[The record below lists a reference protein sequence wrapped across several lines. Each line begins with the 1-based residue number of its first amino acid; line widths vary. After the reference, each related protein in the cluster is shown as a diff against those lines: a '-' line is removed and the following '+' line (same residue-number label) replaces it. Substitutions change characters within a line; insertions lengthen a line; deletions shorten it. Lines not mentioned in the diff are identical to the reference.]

1 MIHDNGL
8 DLDFDLDLA
17 LLKSLAGDDVAASA
31 PDRAIPRR
39 PPGTDAPLSFA
50 QQRLWFLH
58 ELNESG
64 NGYTIGSAFRL
75 RGALDET
82 LFVEC
87 VDALVRR
94 HDALRTAIRV
104 RDGVPGQHVCA
115 PGHADIAVEDWTG
128 RPGAAQ
134 HATLVEAAR
143 ALFATPFDL
152 AAGRPFR
159 LRVVRLSAHE
169 HAVLM
174 HLDHLFGDA
183 TSMSILLRE
192 LIALYDARR
201 AGRAH
206 ALPPLGITYGDF
218 AAWQRAGGEDWARE
232 RAYWRTQLAGATPLE
247 LPLDGVRG
255 VRRRHAAGADRLLS
269 CTIPGPVVTAL
280 DRLARDERTTPFAVL
295 VAGFMALVARHA
307 RQDDIVIGTSVSGR
321 ERVETQAM
329 VGFFANMVVL
339 RGDLSGDPGLRELTR
354 RQTAVIRDA
363 MSHAALPYDK
373 LVDDLRVP
381 REAGRNPLFQIA
393 VTMLDQRPDATFA
406 LGGLTVEPI
415 VAQEASRFDLEL
427 FFARDGDGLALALS
441 FDADLFERTS
451 IERLAAQYVALLEH
465 AGREP
470 DLPISRLAL
479 SSGLA
484 SAVAAVDATPAHA
497 APPAARFAPVC
508 ERVREHAR
516 ARPDAIALRCGDATL
531 SYRALDARADALA
544 HRLVDAGFGAGTRVG
559 LWFRPGFDTIV
570 AMLAVLR
577 AGAAYIPLD
586 PGYPEARVLTVL
598 EDAQPAV
605 VLTERSLAA
614 TLPAAAQA
622 SATIWSIDD
631 DAPPVASP
639 PPLPAP
645 DPDALAYVIFTSGST
660 GRPKGVCVTARNLAR
675 LFTSTETLFGFDE
688 TDVWTLFH
696 STAFDFS
703 VWEIWGALAHGGELV
718 IVPEAVR
725 RTADAFYDLLCDARV
740 TVLNQTPSA
749 FRQLIAEE
757 ERNGREAELALRHV
771 IFGGEALELASLRGW
786 IDRHGDDAPVLVN
799 MYGITETTVHVTYRR
814 ITLADVRGRNGSLI
828 GEPLPDMTIRLVDP
842 HLQPVPPGMI
852 GEILVGGAGVARGYL
867 GRDALT
873 AERFVVDAAGHRLY
887 RSGDLGRIDAH
898 GRLEYRGRADQQV
911 KLRGFRIE
919 LGDIDAALRAHPAVA
934 DCAIVVT
941 GAGDTAQLVAYA
953 VPRGGDGGADAAEAG
968 NGAAPGWRDS
978 FDMIYSGDAA
988 DDELLDIVG
997 WTDSYDGEP
1006 IPREE
1011 MRMWRDEMLARIRER
1026 APRRVLEIGCGSG
1039 MLLLPLAASC
1049 ERFVGLDF
1057 STQAIARL
1065 GRVVERRGLRTVTLI
1080 ERAADALDGLAH
1092 DFDTIVVNSVAQ
1104 YFPDGAYALR
1114 VIERALDHLAPGGR
1128 LIVGDLRSLPLLRQF
1143 QATKLLRRR
1152 DGARERATLRAQLD
1166 RLVAQ
1171 EPELLFD
1178 PALFDALAARRG
1190 DVADVDVRLKHFAS
1204 GNELASYRYDAIITK
1219 TGGAAAARAVPAAAP
1234 RDIDAAAAADLRV
1247 LCDDALRA
1255 DAGVVVRRIPNA
1267 RLAHANA
1274 FVAWLDAAD
1283 DGATLPD
1290 GFATTAPDAAVDP
1303 AAIDV
1308 ATSAA
1313 GAACRLRWSD
1323 GRADGAFDAF
1333 VAPLD
1338 AASGMPR
1345 ATTGNVSGASGAS
1358 NALAPSTASL
1368 SADADL
1374 LRFFNVPF
1382 RQPDD
1387 LPRTLRAHLHKRLP
1401 AHMVPS
1407 AVLLLDR
1414 LPLTPNGKLDRAA
1427 LPSIHQAAAV
1437 ADTTGS
1443 DTRDAASATER
1454 LVAAVFV
1461 DVLGVAHVGRAGH
1474 FFELGGHSLLATQVV
1489 ARLRDDHGIDLRLR
1503 TIFDHPTVQDLAAA
1517 IDAAAN
1523 ADAIGEPAEASPTAQ
1538 LMQRDSDRAEAQ
1550 SHTSTSASAPAEA
1563 KSETEATARKPIPH
1577 PESETEAAPIHTA
1590 PLSFAQQ
1597 RFWFLDRLAGDDS
1610 ALYHIASALRL
1621 RGPLDVAA
1629 AQRAIDAIVAR
1640 HDSLRTTFALVG
1652 DAPRQR
1658 VHAAWRPALRIVD
1671 LTGADDAAVRDAAR
1685 RFARERFDLAA
1696 EPPLRVGL
1704 LTLGAHDALLVVAMH
1719 HIVCDG
1725 WSLGLF
1731 AREFAHGYAH
1741 GAPLEPLP
1749 FGYADY
1755 AARQREA
1762 AAGARLDTA
1771 LARWRQRLAGAPEAL
1786 TLATD
1791 RPRRAQRSHA
1801 GGKVSFTLDADE
1813 TAALRALARQT
1824 GTTLFVVLLAG
1835 YAWLLARDADQ
1846 DEVVIGSP
1854 IAQRPSRDAE
1864 QMIGCFLNT
1873 LPLRC
1878 DFRGEPSARDALGRL
1893 RDVVLDA
1900 FEWQD
1905 VPFETIVAASGQ
1917 PRTPD
1922 RTPLFQ
1928 AMLVLQSAPRHAMRL
1943 PGLEIDAFDDD
1954 ETAAQFEL
1962 TLFAHEDTASGQ
1974 LRLDWQYDAELFD
1987 RATIDALSARLR
1999 RLYADLARRPD
2010 TPLARLD
2017 GLDDAAR
2024 AQLLAF
2030 GDRRAARLDAP
2041 LVHDAIA
2048 RHARAAP
2055 GHPALVASDRT
2066 LDYGGLDAA
2075 ANRLARQLRAM
2086 GIGAGTGATGE
2097 TAESIVAV
2105 ALERSIDAVV
2115 ALVAILRAGGVY
2127 VPVDPEQPPARVTT
2141 IVGEARPA
2149 LVITRA
2155 ALAPRFADAARA
2167 MLLVDRDADAIDARD
2182 ASPLDAP
2189 VHPDA
2194 LAYAIFTSGSTGVPK
2209 GVAISH
2215 RSLAA
2220 STAARLHAY
2229 PPVASM
2235 LLVPSLAF
2243 DSSIATLFWMLASG
2257 GTLHIPDAAHAR
2269 DPRALA
2275 AAVERGRI
2283 AGWLGVP
2290 SLYALAVDL
2299 CAPSLASLDVV
2310 VLAGETLSANVV
2322 DAHYRHGPACTL
2334 ANEYGPTEATVWAS
2348 VHFVE
2353 RATAGAAPIGTP
2365 IAGSRLVVLDRHGAL
2380 APVGVEGE
2388 LAIGGAGV
2396 ARGYLHRPGLTAAR
2410 FVPDPFAH
2418 GERLYR
2424 TGDRVRW
2431 RRDGTLDFIGR
2442 RDAQVK
2448 LRGIRIELDEIDACL
2463 ASHPRVRQAAS
2474 RVLSHADGRQEL
2486 IAYAVLGDG
2495 VDAGSADGMHG
2506 IDDVTDALRTHLAA
2520 HLPAAA
2526 VPARVLAI
2534 DALPVN
2540 ANGKLDRD
2548 RLPAP
2553 GPVRAVVR
2561 GEAASPTEAAMRA
2574 LWEELLGHPVDAL
2587 QADFFTLGGDS
2598 LLAVKLIARIEHR
2611 FGVALPLA
2619 DLFSHAGI
2627 AALSAAVDRAAAR
2640 ARTPHATPVRADVAS
2655 GAAVIPLG
2663 GGAHAPRATIAL
2675 LPDISGL
2682 VVSLVPLAA
2691 ALGARYRVLG
2701 LQAAGLDERAAPLA
2715 DVEAIADAHARA
2727 LVDATGAAGEAGAA
2741 NAPLVLV
2748 GYSWGASV
2756 AAWVARALER
2766 DGAAPCLVVAL
2777 DASPASDADF
2787 AAQLPADEP
2796 GLLEYMTT
2804 ALTQSLGRDLRI
2816 DAATLAPLSHTQ
2828 RIDAFAERLR
2838 ASGVVPPDVPASRIA
2853 RMVDVYR
2860 ANLAADKALAGR
2872 PAPAPIGAP
2881 VAVWVSDGGAHPAG
2895 RGADLGWSART
2906 SAGVSL
2912 HRAAGDHLSMVR
2924 APHLGALANA
2934 IAARIDAAIDGAG
2947 ACTGSRDTGFQDGH
2961 TS

>member
-1 MIHDNGL
+1 MNHETDL

-17 LLKSLAGDDVAASA
+17 LLKSLAGDDVAALA

-39 PPGTDAPLSFA
+39 PPGAAAPLSFA

-58 ELNESG
+58 ALNESG
-64 NGYTIGSAFRL
+64 SGYTIGSAFRL
-75 RGALDET
+75 RGALDEA

-87 VDALVRR
+87 VDELVRR
-94 HDALRTAIRV
+94 HDALRTAIRI
-104 RDGVPGQHVCA
+104 RDGVPEQHVCA
-115 PGHADIAVEDWTG
+115 PGSADLAIEDWTG
-128 RPGAAQ
+128 RADAAR
-134 HATLVEAAR
+134 HATLVDAAR
-143 ALFATPFDL
+143 ALFAMPFDL

-159 LRVVRLSAHE
+159 LRIVRLSAHE

-192 LIALYDARR
+192 LIGLYDARR
-201 AGRAH
+201 AGRPH

-247 LPLDGVRG
+247 LPLDGARG
-255 VRRRHAAGADRLLS
+255 ARPVRRRYAAPAVRLLS
-269 CTIPGPVVTAL
+269 AAIPAGTVAAL
-280 DRLARDERTTPFAVL
+280 ERIARDERTTLFAVL
-295 VAGFMALVARHA
+295 VAGLMALLARHA
-307 RQDDIVIGTSVSGR
+307 RQDDVVIGTSVSGR
-321 ERVETQAM
+321 DRIETQAL

-373 LVDDLRVP
+373 LVDELRVP
-381 REAGRNPLFQIA
+381 REAGRNPLFQVA
-393 VTMLDQRPDATFA
+393 VTMLDQAPDATFA

-441 FDADLFERTS
+441 FDADLFERAS
-451 IERLAAQYVALLEH
+451 VERLAAQFGTLLEH
-465 AGREP
+465 AARAP
-470 DLPISRLAL
+470 DLPVSRLAL
-479 SSGLA
+479 SSEP
-484 SAVAAVDATPAHA
+484 ATGEAPHA
-497 APPAARFAPVC
+497 ACPDARFEPVY
-508 ERVREHAR
+508 ERVRAHAL
-516 ARPDAIALRCGDATL
+516 ARPDAIALRFGDATL
-531 SYRALDARADALA
+531 DYGALDARADALA
-544 HRLVDAGFGAGTRVG
+544 HRLVDAGFGPGTRVG

-577 AGAAYIPLD
+577 AGAAYVPLD
-586 PGYPEARVLTVL
+586 PGYPEARVLTLL
-598 EDAQPAV
+598 EDARPAV
-605 VLTERSLAA
+605 VLTERALAA
-614 TLPAAAQA
+614 TLPAAAHA
-622 SATIWSIDD
+622 NPAVWSIDD
-631 DAPPVASP
+631 DVACAPPVAP
-639 PPLPAP
+639 RPLPAP

-660 GRPKGVCVTARNLAR
+660 GRPKGVCVTADNLAR
-675 LFTSTETLFGFDE
+675 LFTSTAPLFGFDE

-696 STAFDFS
+696 SSAFDFS
-703 VWEIWGALAHGGELV
+703 VWEIWGALVHGGELV

-757 ERNGREAELALRHV
+757 ERNGREAALALRHV
-771 IFGGEALELASLRGW
+771 IFGGEALELSSLRGW

-842 HLQPVPPGMI
+842 HLQPVPPGMV

-873 AERFVVDAAGHRLY
+873 AERFIVDAAGNRLY

-919 LGDIDAALRAHPAVA
+919 LGDIDAALREHPAVA

-941 GAGDTAQLVAYA
+941 GAGDAAQLAAYA
-953 VPRGGDGGADAAEAG
+953 VPRDGDSGAGTRQAAPDT
-968 NGAAPGWRDS
+968 APGWRDS
-978 FDMIYSGDAA
+978 FDMIYSAGAA

-997 WTDSYDGEP
+997 WTDSYDGAP
-1006 IPREE
+1006 IPRDE

-1026 APRRVLEIGCGSG
+1026 PPRRVLEIGCGSG

-1057 STQAIARL
+1057 SAQAIARL
-1065 GRVVERRGLRTVTLI
+1065 GRVVERRGLRTVTLV
-1080 ERAADALDGLAH
+1080 EREAAALDGLDA
-1092 DFDTIVVNSVAQ
+1092 DFDTIVINSVAQ
-1104 YFPDGAYALR
+1104 YFPDAAYALR

-1143 QATKLLRRR
+1143 HATKLLRRT
-1152 DGARERATLRAQLD
+1152 DGARERATLRAQLN
-1166 RLVAQ
+1166 RLVEQ

-1178 PALFDALAARRG
+1178 PALFDALASRRD
-1190 DVADVDVRLKHFAS
+1190 DVTDVDVRLKHFAS
-1204 GNELASYRYDAIITK
+1204 GNELASFRYDAIITK
-1219 TGGAAAARAVPAAAP
+1219 TGGETIAGAAP
-1234 RDIDAAAAADLRV
+1234 RDAGAAAVADLRA
-1247 LCDDALRA
+1247 LCSDALRA
-1255 DAGVVVRRIPNA
+1255 EAGLVVRRIPNA
-1267 RLAHANA
+1267 RVAQANA
-1274 FVAWLDAAD
+1274 FVAWLDADD
-1283 DGATLPD
+1283 DGAPLPEHV
-1290 GFATTAPDAAVDP
+1290 ATTAHADAVDP
-1303 AAIDV
+1303 AAVD
-1308 ATSAA
+1308 AAAAAA
-1313 GAACRLRWSD
+1313 GAACRLRWSPND
-1323 GRADGAFDAF
+1323 AYGAFDAF
-1333 VAPLD
+1333 VGPLD
-1338 AASGMPR
+1338 AASG
-1345 ATTGNVSGASGAS
+1345 ASA
-1358 NALAPSTASL
+1358 APGTSAAPLST
-1368 SADADL
+1368 DDDL

-1382 RQPDD
+1382 RQADD
-1387 LPRTLRAHLHKRLP
+1387 LPRTLRAHLQKRLP
-1401 AHMVPS
+1401 AHMVPA
-1407 AVLLLDR
+1407 AVVLLDR
-1414 LPLTPNGKLDRAA
+1414 LPLTTNGKLDRAA
-1427 LPSIHQAAAV
+1427 LPSAQQAAAV
-1437 ADTTGS
+1437 AAPATD
-1443 DTRDAASATER
+1443 DTRDPATATER
-1454 LVAAVFV
+1454 VVASVYAE
-1461 DVLGVAHVGRAGH
+1461 VLGIVRVGRAGH
-1474 FFELGGHSLLATQVV
+1474 FFELGGHSLLATQVA
-1489 ARLRDDHGIDLRLR
+1489 ARLRDEHGIDLRLR
-1503 TIFDHPTVQDLAAA
+1503 TIFDHPTVQGLAAA
-1517 IDAAAN
+1517 IDAAAHAVE
-1523 ADAIGEPAEASPTAQ
+1523 ADGAQRPAAPGSEPPGERPSASP
-1538 LMQRDSDRAEAQ
+1538 
-1550 SHTSTSASAPAEA
+1550 ASARAASPSPARA
-1563 KSETEATARKPIPH
+1563 NANTNAATPATTGP
-1577 PESETEAAPIHTA
+1577 AA

-1597 RFWFLDRLAGDDS
+1597 RFWFLDRLAGGDS

-1629 AQRAIDAIVAR
+1629 ARRAIDAIVAR
-1640 HDSLRTTFALVG
+1640 HDSLRTTFALED

-1658 VHAAWRPALRIVD
+1658 VHADWRPELRVVD
-1671 LTGADDAAVRDAAR
+1671 LAGADDAAVRDAAR

-1696 EPPLRVGL
+1696 APPLRVGL

-1741 GAPLEPLP
+1741 DAPLDPLP

-1755 AARQREA
+1755 ASRQRA
-1762 AAGARLDTA
+1762 AASGARLDAA
-1771 LARWRQRLAGAPEAL
+1771 LERWRQRLAGAPEAL
-1786 TLATD
+1786 ALPTD
-1791 RPRRAQRSHA
+1791 RPRRVQRSHA
-1801 GGKVSFTLDADE
+1801 GGKVSFTLDATE
-1813 TAALRALARQT
+1813 TAALRALARQAD
-1824 GTTLFVVLLAG
+1824 TTLFVVLLAG
-1835 YAWLLARDADQ
+1835 YAWLLARDAGQ

-1864 QMIGCFLNT
+1864 RMIGCFLNT

-1878 DFRGEPSARDALGRL
+1878 DFRGGPSARDALARL

-1905 VPFETIVAASGQ
+1905 VPFETIVAASGHA
-1917 PRTPD
+1917 RTLD

-1928 AMLVLQSAPRHAMRL
+1928 AMLVLQSAPQHAMRL
-1943 PGLEIDAFDDD
+1943 PGLAIDAFDDD

-1962 TLFAHEDTASGQ
+1962 TLFAHEDTSSGQ
-1974 LRLDWQYDAELFD
+1974 LRLDWQYDADLFD
-1987 RATIDALSARLR
+1987 RDTIDALGARLR
-1999 RLYADLARRPD
+1999 RLYAEIARVPD
-2010 TPLARLD
+2010 APLARLD

-2024 AQLLAF
+2024 ARLLAF

-2048 RHARAAP
+2048 RHARATP
-2055 GHPALVASDRT
+2055 DHPALVAADRT
-2066 LDYGGLDAA
+2066 LGYAELDAA
-2075 ANRLARQLRAM
+2075 ANRLARQLRAL
-2086 GIGAGTGATGE
+2086 GVGAE
-2097 TAESIVAV
+2097 TVVAV
-2105 ALERSIDAVV
+2105 ALERSIDAIV

-2127 VPVDPEQPPARVTT
+2127 VPVDPEQPLARAAT
-2141 IVGEARPA
+2141 ILGEARPA

-2167 MLLVDRDADAIDARD
+2167 VVLVDRDAADIAMRD
-2182 ASPLDAP
+2182 ASPVDAP

-2194 LAYAIFTSGSTGVPK
+2194 LAYALFTSGSTGVPK

-2220 STAARLHAY
+2220 STAARLAAY
-2229 PPVASM
+2229 PRVASM

-2257 GTLHIPDAAHAR
+2257 GTLHLPDADGAR

-2275 AAVERGRI
+2275 AVVERGRV

-2290 SLYALAVDL
+2290 SLYKLAVDL
-2299 CAPSLASLDVV
+2299 CAAALAPLEVV
-2310 VLAGETLSANVV
+2310 VLAGETLTANVV
-2322 DAHYRHGPACTL
+2322 DAHYRHGPACLL

-2348 VHFVE
+2348 VQFVS
-2353 RATAGAAPIGTP
+2353 RTPAGAAPIGAP
-2365 IAGSRLVVLDRHGAL
+2365 IAGSRLVVLDARGEL
-2380 APVGVEGE
+2380 VPVGVEGE
-2388 LAIGGAGV
+2388 LYIGGAGV
-2396 ARGYLHRPGLTAAR
+2396 ARGYLGRPGLTAAR

-2431 RRDGTLDFIGR
+2431 RRDGTLDFVGR

-2448 LRGIRIELDEIDACL
+2448 LRGIRVELTEIDACL
-2463 ASHPRVRQAAS
+2463 ASHPWVRQAAA
-2474 RVLSHADGRQEL
+2474 RVVAHDDDRQEL
-2486 IAYAVLGDG
+2486 IAYAVLTD
-2495 VDAGSADGMHG
+2495 DAGTH
-2506 IDDVTDALRTHLAA
+2506 DATEILRAHLAA
-2520 HLPAAA
+2520 HLPAAI

-2553 GPVRAVVR
+2553 EQSRAAAR
-2561 GEAASPTEAAMRA
+2561 DEAGNPTEAALRA
-2574 LWEELLGHPVDAL
+2574 LWEDMLGRPVDSL
-2587 QADFFTLGGDS
+2587 HADFFTLGGDS
-2598 LLAVKLIARIEHR
+2598 LLAVKLAAQIERR

-2619 DLFSHAGI
+2619 TLFSHAGV
-2627 AALSAAVDRAAAR
+2627 AALAAAVDRAVHAS
-2640 ARTPHATPVRADVAS
+2640 HATPVRADIAS

-2663 GGAHAPRATIAL
+2663 GDTHAHRATIAL

-2701 LQAAGLDERAAPLA
+2701 LQAAGLDEHTTPLA
-2715 DVEAIADAHARA
+2715 DVGAIAAAHARTLA
-2727 LVDATGAAGEAGAA
+2727 DAGATQ
-2741 NAPLVLV
+2741 APLVLV

-2756 AAWVARALER
+2756 AAWVARELER
-2766 DGAAPCLVVAL
+2766 DGTPPCLVIAL
-2777 DASPASDADF
+2777 DAPPASDTAF

-2804 ALTQSLGRDLRI
+2804 ALAESLGRDLRI
-2816 DAATLAPLSHTQ
+2816 DAAALAPLTHAE
-2828 RIDAFAERLR
+2828 RIGAFAERLK
-2838 ASGVVPPDVPASRIA
+2838 ASGVVPPDVLASRIA
-2853 RMVDVYR
+2853 RMIDVYR
-2860 ANLAADKALAGR
+2860 ANLAADKALANL
-2872 PAPAPIGAP
+2872 PAPTPIGVP

-2895 RGADLGWSART
+2895 GGADLGWAAHT
-2906 SAGVSL
+2906 AAGVSL

-2924 APHLGALANA
+2924 DAHLAPLAAA
-2934 IAARIDAAIDGAG
+2934 IAARIDAALDA
-2947 ACTGSRDTGFQDGH
+2947 ARVCPAPRNDAS
-2961 TS
+2961 

>member
-1 MIHDNGL
+1 MNHETDL

-17 LLKSLAGDDVAASA
+17 LLKSLAGDDVAALA

-39 PPGTDAPLSFA
+39 PPGAAAPLSFA

-58 ELNESG
+58 ALNESG
-64 NGYTIGSAFRL
+64 GGYTIGSAFRL
-75 RGALDET
+75 RGTLDEA

-87 VDALVRR
+87 VNELVRR

-104 RDGVPGQHVCA
+104 RDGVPEQHVCA
-115 PGHADIAVEDWTG
+115 PGSADVAVEDWSG
-128 RPGAAQ
+128 RADAAR
-134 HATLVEAAR
+134 HATLVDAAR

-159 LRVVRLSAHE
+159 LRIVRLSAHE

-192 LIALYDARR
+192 LIGLYDARR
-201 AGRAH
+201 AGRPH

-247 LPLDGVRG
+247 LPLDGTRG
-255 VRRRHAAGADRLLS
+255 VRPTKRRHAAPAERLLS
-269 CTIPGPVVTAL
+269 AAIPAGTVAAL
-280 DRLARDERTTPFAVL
+280 ERIARDERTTLFAVL
-295 VAGFMALVARHA
+295 VAGLMALLARHA
-307 RQDDIVIGTSVSGR
+307 RQDDVVIGTSVSGR
-321 ERVETQAM
+321 DRIETQAL

-363 MSHAALPYDK
+363 LSHAALPYDK
-373 LVDDLRVP
+373 LVDELRVP
-381 REAGRNPLFQIA
+381 REAGRNPLFQVA
-393 VTMLDQRPDATFA
+393 VTMLDQAPDATFA

-441 FDADLFERTS
+441 FDADLFERAS
-451 IERLAAQYVALLEH
+451 VERLAAQFGTLLEH
-465 AGREP
+465 AARMP
-470 DLPISRLAL
+470 DLPVSRLAL
-479 SSGLA
+479 SSA
-484 SAVAAVDATPAHA
+484 
-497 APPAARFAPVC
+497 PAADDAPRAACADVPFEPVC
-508 ERVREHAR
+508 ERVRAHAL
-516 ARPDAIALRCGDATL
+516 ARPDAVALRFGDATL
-531 SYRALDARADALA
+531 DYRTLDARADALA
-544 HRLVDAGFGAGTRVG
+544 HRLVDAGFGPGARVG

-577 AGAAYIPLD
+577 AGAAYVPLD
-586 PGYPEARVLTVL
+586 PGYPDARVLTLL
-598 EDAQPAV
+598 EDARPAV
-605 VLTERSLAA
+605 VLTERALAA
-614 TLPAAAQA
+614 SLPAAAHVNPA
-622 SATIWSIDD
+622 VWSIDD
-631 DAPPVASP
+631 DDANAPPVARG
-639 PPLPAP
+639 PLPAP

-660 GRPKGVCVTARNLAR
+660 GRPKGVCVTAGNLAR
-675 LFTSTETLFGFDE
+675 LFTSTAPLFGFDE

-696 STAFDFS
+696 SSAFDFS
-703 VWEIWGALAHGGELV
+703 VWEIWGALVHGGELV

-725 RTADAFYDLLCDARV
+725 RTADAFYDLLCDTRV

-771 IFGGEALELASLRGW
+771 IFGGEALELSSLRGW

-842 HLQPVPPGMI
+842 HLQPVPPGMV

-873 AERFVVDAAGHRLY
+873 AERFIVDAAGNRLY
-887 RSGDLGRIDAH
+887 RSGDLGRLDAH

-919 LGDIDAALRAHPAVA
+919 LGDIDAALREHPAVA

-941 GAGDTAQLVAYA
+941 GAGDAAQLAAYA
-953 VPRGGDGGADAAEAG
+953 VPRDSGGAQDAAPDT
-968 NGAAPGWRDS
+968 APGWRDS
-978 FDMIYSGDAA
+978 FDMIYSADAA

-1006 IPREE
+1006 IPRDE

-1026 APRRVLEIGCGSG
+1026 PPRRVLEIGSGSG

-1057 STQAIARL
+1057 SAQAIARL
-1065 GRVVERRGLRTVTLI
+1065 GRVVERRGLRSVTLI
-1080 ERAADALDGLAH
+1080 EREAAALDGLDA
-1092 DFDTIVVNSVAQ
+1092 DFDTIVINSVAQ
-1104 YFPDGAYALR
+1104 YFPDAAYALR

-1143 QATKLLRRR
+1143 HATKLLRRT
-1152 DGARERATLRAQLD
+1152 DGARDRATLRAQLN
-1166 RLVAQ
+1166 RLVEQ

-1178 PALFDALAARRG
+1178 PALFDALASRRD

-1219 TGGAAAARAVPAAAP
+1219 TGGETGSEARAGATPRDVGAAAV
-1234 RDIDAAAAADLRV
+1234 ADLRA
-1247 LCDDALRA
+1247 LCDDARRA
-1255 DAGVVVRRIPNA
+1255 EAGVVARRIPNA
-1267 RLAHANA
+1267 RVAQANA
-1274 FVAWLDAAD
+1274 FVAWLDGDD
-1283 DGATLPD
+1283 DGAPLPEH
-1290 GFATTAPDAAVDP
+1290 FAANARDEAIDPAAVD
-1303 AAIDV
+1303 AAAA
-1308 ATSAA
+1308 AT
-1313 GAACRLRWSD
+1313 GVACRLRWSAND
-1323 GRADGAFDAF
+1323 AHGAFDAF
-1333 VAPLD
+1333 VGSL
-1338 AASGMPR
+1338 AAAPR
-1345 ATTGNVSGASGAS
+1345 ATA
-1358 NALAPSTASL
+1358 APGTRAASL
-1368 SADADL
+1368 SDDDDL

-1382 RQPDD
+1382 RQASD
-1387 LPRTLRAHLHKRLP
+1387 LPRTLRAHLQKRLP

-1407 AVLLLDR
+1407 AVVLLER
-1414 LPLTPNGKLDRAA
+1414 LPLTTNGKLDRAA
-1427 LPSIHQAAAV
+1427 LPSVQQAAAV
-1437 ADTTGS
+1437 AAPSAG
-1443 DTRDAASATER
+1443 DTRDPATATER
-1454 LVAAVFV
+1454 VVASVYA
-1461 DVLGVAHVGRAGH
+1461 DVLGIARVGRAGH
-1474 FFELGGHSLLATQVV
+1474 FFELGGHSLLATQVA
-1489 ARLRDDHGIDLRLR
+1489 ARLRDEHGIDLRLR
-1503 TIFDHPTVQDLAAA
+1503 TIFDHPTVQGLAAA
-1517 IDAAAN
+1517 IDAAT
-1523 ADAIGEPAEASPTAQ
+1523 DAVEPDAAQRLAAPGGEPPADRPGTPPASGCDDALAASPSPATTAHA
-1538 LMQRDSDRAEAQ
+1538 RSPAQ
-1550 SHTSTSASAPAEA
+1550 TATPTAGPA
-1563 KSETEATARKPIPH
+1563 
-1577 PESETEAAPIHTA
+1577 A

-1597 RFWFLDRLAGDDS
+1597 RFWFLDRLAGGDS

-1629 AQRAIDAIVAR
+1629 ARRAIDAIVAR
-1640 HDSLRTTFALVG
+1640 HDSLRTTFALEG

-1658 VHAAWRPALRIVD
+1658 VHADWRPELRIVD
-1671 LTGADDAAVRDAAR
+1671 LAGADDAAVRDAAR

-1696 EPPLRVGL
+1696 APPLRVGL

-1741 GAPLEPLP
+1741 DAPLDPLP

-1755 AARQREA
+1755 ASRQRA
-1762 AAGARLDTA
+1762 AASGARLDEA

-1786 TLATD
+1786 ALATD

-1801 GGKVSFTLDADE
+1801 GGKVSFTLDAAE
-1813 TAALRALARQT
+1813 TAALRALARQAD
-1824 GTTLFVVLLAG
+1824 TTLFVVLLAG
-1835 YAWLLARDADQ
+1835 YAWLLARDAGQ
-1846 DEVVIGSP
+1846 HEVVIGSP

-1864 QMIGCFLNT
+1864 RMIGCFLNT

-1878 DFRGEPSARDALGRL
+1878 DFHGEPSARDALARL

-1917 PRTPD
+1917 ARTLD

-1928 AMLVLQSAPRHAMRL
+1928 AMLVLQSAPQHAMRL
-1943 PGLEIDAFDDD
+1943 PGLAIDAFDDD

-1974 LRLDWQYDAELFD
+1974 LRLDWQYDADLFD
-1987 RATIDALSARLR
+1987 RDTIDALGARLR
-1999 RLYADLARRPD
+1999 RLYADIARVPD
-2010 TPLARLD
+2010 APLARLD
-2017 GLDDAAR
+2017 GLGDAAR
-2024 AQLLAF
+2024 TQLLAL

-2048 RHARAAP
+2048 RHARATP
-2055 GHPALVASDRT
+2055 DHPALVAADRT
-2066 LDYGGLDAA
+2066 LGYAELDAA
-2075 ANRLARQLRAM
+2075 ANRLARALRTR
-2086 GIGAGTGATGE
+2086 GVGAE
-2097 TAESIVAV
+2097 TVVAV
-2105 ALERSIDAVV
+2105 ALERSIDAIV

-2127 VPVDPEQPPARVTT
+2127 VPVDPEQPPARAAT
-2141 IVGEARPA
+2141 ILGEARPA

-2167 MLLVDRDADAIDARD
+2167 VLLVDCDAADIAAHD
-2182 ASPLDAP
+2182 ASPLDSP

-2194 LAYAIFTSGSTGVPK
+2194 LAYALFTSGSTGVPK

-2220 STAARLHAY
+2220 STAARLAAY
-2229 PPVASM
+2229 PRVASM

-2257 GTLHIPDAAHAR
+2257 GTLHLPDADGAR

-2275 AAVERGRI
+2275 ATVERGRV

-2290 SLYALAVDL
+2290 SLYKLAVDL
-2299 CAPSLASLDVV
+2299 CPAALASLEVV
-2310 VLAGETLSANVV
+2310 VLAGETLTANVV
-2322 DAHYRHGPACTL
+2322 DAHYRHGPACLL

-2348 VHFVE
+2348 VQFVS
-2353 RATAGAAPIGTP
+2353 RVPAGAAPIGAP
-2365 IAGSRLVVLDRHGAL
+2365 IAGSRLVVLDARGEL
-2380 APVGVEGE
+2380 APLGVEGE
-2388 LAIGGAGV
+2388 LYIGGAGV
-2396 ARGYLHRPGLTAAR
+2396 ARGYLGRHGLTAAR

-2448 LRGIRIELDEIDACL
+2448 LRGIRIELTEIDACL
-2463 ASHPRVRQAAS
+2463 ASHPWVRQAAA
-2474 RVLSHADGRQEL
+2474 RVVTHDDDRQEL
-2486 IAYAVLGDG
+2486 IAYAVLTG
-2495 VDAGSADGMHG
+2495 DAGTHDA
-2506 IDDVTDALRTHLAA
+2506 TDTLRAHLAA
-2520 HLPAAA
+2520 HLPAAV

-2553 GPVRAVVR
+2553 APARATAR
-2561 GEAASPTEAAMRA
+2561 DEAGSPTEAALRA
-2574 LWEELLGHPVDAL
+2574 LWEDTLGHPVDSL
-2587 QADFFTLGGDS
+2587 HADFFTLGGDS
-2598 LLAVKLIARIEHR
+2598 LLAVKLVAQIERR

-2619 DLFSHAGI
+2619 TLFSHAGV
-2627 AALSAAVDRAAAR
+2627 AALAAAVDRASNALNASNV
-2640 ARTPHATPVRADVAS
+2640 TPVRADVAS

-2663 GGAHAPRATIAL
+2663 GDAHAPRATIAL

-2682 VVSLVPLAA
+2682 VVSLVPLAT

-2701 LQAAGLDERAAPLA
+2701 LQAAGLDEQAAPLA
-2715 DVEAIADAHARA
+2715 DVEAIAAAHARTLA
-2727 LVDATGAAGEAGAA
+2727 DAGATGAE

-2766 DGAAPCLVVAL
+2766 DGAPPCLVVAL
-2777 DASPASDADF
+2777 DAPPASDAAF

-2804 ALTQSLGRDLRI
+2804 ALAESLGRDLRI
-2816 DAATLAPLSHTQ
+2816 DAAALAPLTHAE
-2828 RIDAFAERLR
+2828 RIDAFAARLK

-2853 RMVDVYR
+2853 RMVDAYR
-2860 ANLAADKALAGR
+2860 ANLAADKALASR
-2872 PAPAPIGAP
+2872 PAPAPLGVP
-2881 VAVWVSDGGAHPAG
+2881 VAVWVSDGGTHPADA
-2895 RGADLGWSART
+2895 GADLGWAAHT
-2906 SAGVSL
+2906 AAGVSL

-2924 APHLGALANA
+2924 GAHLAPLAAA
-2934 IAARIDAAIDGAG
+2934 IATRIDAALDA
-2947 ACTGSRDTGFQDGH
+2947 ARMRPAPRNAAS
-2961 TS
+2961 

>member
-1 MIHDNGL
+1 MTHDTGL

-17 LLKSLAGDDVAASA
+17 LLKSLAGDDVAALA

-39 PPGTDAPLSFA
+39 PPGAAAPLSFA

-64 NGYTIGSAFRL
+64 SGYTIGSAFRL

-82 LFVEC
+82 LFVDC
-87 VDALVRR
+87 VDELVRR

-104 RDGVPGQHVCA
+104 RDGVPEQQVGA
-115 PGHADIAVEDWTG
+115 PGGADIAVEDWTG
-128 RPGAAQ
+128 RPDAAQ
-134 HATLVEAAR
+134 HATLVDAAR

-159 LRVVRLSAHE
+159 LRIVRLSAAE

-192 LIALYDARR
+192 LIGLYDARR
-201 AGRAH
+201 AGRPH

-255 VRRRHAAGADRLLS
+255 IRNNKRRHAAPAERLLS
-269 CTIPGPVVTAL
+269 AAIPSGTVTAL
-280 DRLARDERTTPFAVL
+280 ERIARDERTTLFTVL
-295 VAGFMALVARHA
+295 VAGLMALLARHA
-307 RQDDIVIGTSVSGR
+307 RQDDVVIGTSVSGR
-321 ERVETQAM
+321 DRVETQAL

-354 RQTAVIRDA
+354 RQTTVIRDA

-373 LVDDLRVP
+373 LVDELRVP
-381 REAGRNPLFQIA
+381 REAGRNPLFQVA
-393 VTMLDQRPDATFA
+393 VTMLDQAPDATFA

-441 FDADLFERTS
+441 FDADLFERAS
-451 IERLAAQYVALLEH
+451 VERLAAQFGALLEH
-465 AGREP
+465 AARAP
-470 DLPISRLAL
+470 DLPVSKLAL
-479 SSGLA
+479 SND
-484 SAVAAVDATPAHA
+484 SAIDATAPGA
-497 APPAARFAPVC
+497 ASPDTRFAPVC
-508 ERVREHAR
+508 ERVRAHAR
-516 ARPDAIALRCGDATL
+516 ARPDAVALRFGDATL
-531 SYRALDARADALA
+531 HYGALDARADALA
-544 HRLVDAGFGAGTRVG
+544 HRLVAAGLGPGARVG

-598 EDAQPAV
+598 EDARPAV
-605 VLTERSLAA
+605 VLTERALAA
-614 TLPAAAQA
+614 TLPAAAHA
-622 SATIWSIDD
+622 TSAVWSVDD
-631 DAPPVASP
+631 DAPPVAP
-639 PPLPAP
+639 QPLPAP
-645 DPDALAYVIFTSGST
+645 DPGALAYVIFTSGST
-660 GRPKGVCVTARNLAR
+660 GRPKGVCVTAGNLAR
-675 LFTSTETLFGFDE
+675 LFTSTEPLFGFDE

-696 STAFDFS
+696 SSAFDFS

-771 IFGGEALELASLRGW
+771 IFGGEALELSSLRGW

-842 HLQPVPPGMI
+842 HLQPVPPGMV

-873 AERFVVDAAGHRLY
+873 AERFIVDAAGSRLY
-887 RSGDLGRIDAH
+887 RSGDLGRLDAH

-919 LGDIDAALRAHPAVA
+919 LGDIEAALREHPAVA

-941 GAGDTAQLVAYA
+941 GAGDAAQLAAYA
-953 VPRGGDGGADAAEAG
+953 VPRTDDAGAPAASAGSDAG
-968 NGAAPGWRDS
+968 SDAAPGWRDS
-978 FDMIYSGDAA
+978 FDMIYSADAA

-1006 IPREE
+1006 IPRDE

-1026 APRRVLEIGCGSG
+1026 PTRRVLEIGCGSG

-1049 ERFVGLDF
+1049 ERYVGLDF
-1057 STQAIARL
+1057 SAQAIARL
-1065 GRVVERRGLRTVTLI
+1065 GSVVERRGLRTVTLV
-1080 ERAADALDGLAH
+1080 EREAAALDGLDR

-1104 YFPDGAYALR
+1104 YFPDAAYALR

-1143 QATKLLRRR
+1143 HATKLLRRPDSAR
-1152 DGARERATLRAQLD
+1152 DRATLRAQLQ
-1166 RLVAQ
+1166 RLVAH

-1178 PALFDALAARRG
+1178 PAFFDALASRRD
-1190 DVADVDVRLKHFAS
+1190 DVADVDVRLKHFAC
-1204 GNELASYRYDAIITK
+1204 GNELAAYRYDAVITK
-1219 TGGAAAARAVPAAAP
+1219 TGGDASAGAAP
-1234 RDIDAAAAADLRV
+1234 RDVETAATADLRA

-1255 DAGVVVRRIPNA
+1255 EAGIVVRRIPNA
-1267 RLAHANA
+1267 RVAQANA
-1274 FVAWLDAAD
+1274 FLAWLDADD
-1283 DGATLPD
+1283 DGALLPE
-1290 GFATTAPDAAVDP
+1290 GFATTAHDDAVDP
-1303 AAIDV
+1303 AAVD
-1308 ATSAA
+1308 AAASAA
-1313 GAACRLRWSD
+1313 GAACRLRWSEGD
-1323 GRADGAFDAF
+1323 ARGAFDAF
-1333 VAPLD
+1333 VGPTEAAHAALHVTTANAPGV
-1338 AASGMPR
+1338 SR
-1345 ATTGNVSGASGAS
+1345 VSG
-1358 NALAPSTASL
+1358 PHTVPL

-1382 RQPDD
+1382 RQTDD
-1387 LPRTLRAHLHKRLP
+1387 LPRTLRAHLQKRLP

-1407 AVLLLDR
+1407 TVLLLDR

-1427 LPSIHQAAAV
+1427 LPSAQQAAAV
-1437 ADTTGS
+1437 AEPAGG
-1443 DTRDAASATER
+1443 DTRDAVSATEH
-1454 LVAAVFV
+1454 LVASVYAE
-1461 DVLGVAHVGRAGH
+1461 VLGIARVGRAGH
-1474 FFELGGHSLLATQVV
+1474 FFELGGHSLLATQVA
-1489 ARLRDDHGIDLRLR
+1489 ARLRDEHGIDLRLR
-1503 TIFDHPTVQDLAAA
+1503 TIFDHPTVQGLAAE
-1517 IDAAAN
+1517 IDAAAP
-1523 ADAIGEPAEASPTAQ
+1523 IGEPAGEQPSAQPPGDRDDAHAAPASQTHATAQ
-1538 LMQRDSDRAEAQ
+1538 
-1550 SHTSTSASAPAEA
+1550 TPAIGPA
-1563 KSETEATARKPIPH
+1563 
-1577 PESETEAAPIHTA
+1577 A

-1597 RFWFLDRLAGDDS
+1597 RFWFLDRLAGGDS

-1629 AQRAIDAIVAR
+1629 ARRAIDAIVAR
-1640 HDSLRTTFALVG
+1640 HDSLRTTFALEG

-1658 VHAAWRPALRIVD
+1658 VHAGWRPELRIVD
-1671 LTGADDAAVRDAAR
+1671 LAGADDAAVRDAAR
-1685 RFARERFDLAA
+1685 RFALERFDLAA

-1731 AREFAHGYAH
+1731 AREFAHGYAN

-1755 AARQREA
+1755 ASRQRA
-1762 AAGARLDTA
+1762 AASGARLDAA
-1771 LARWRQRLAGAPEAL
+1771 LERWRQRLAGAPDAL
-1786 TLATD
+1786 ALATD

-1801 GGKVSFTLDADE
+1801 GGKVSFTLDAAE
-1813 TAALRALARQT
+1813 TAALRALARQAD
-1824 GTTLFVVLLAG
+1824 TTLFVVLLAG
-1835 YAWLLARDADQ
+1835 YAWLLARDAAQ

-1864 QMIGCFLNT
+1864 RMIGCFLNT

-1878 DFRGEPSARDALGRL
+1878 DFRGEPSARDALARL

-1905 VPFETIVAASGQ
+1905 VPFETIVAASGHA
-1917 PRTPD
+1917 RTLD

-1928 AMLVLQSAPRHAMRL
+1928 AMLVLQSAPQHALRL

-1962 TLFAHEDTASGQ
+1962 TLFAHEDTASGR
-1974 LRLDWQYDAELFD
+1974 LRLDWQYDADLFD
-1987 RATIDALSARLR
+1987 RETIDALSGRLR
-1999 RLYADLARRPD
+1999 RLYADIARLPD
-2010 TPLARLD
+2010 APLARLD

-2024 AQLLAF
+2024 TQLLAF

-2048 RHARAAP
+2048 RHALAAP
-2055 GHPALVASDRT
+2055 EHPALVAADRT
-2066 LDYGGLDAA
+2066 LGYAELDAA
-2075 ANRLARQLRAM
+2075 ANRLARQLRAL
-2086 GIGAGTGATGE
+2086 GVGPE
-2097 TAESIVAV
+2097 TVVAV

-2127 VPVDPEQPPARVTT
+2127 VPVDPEQPPARAAT
-2141 IVGEARPA
+2141 ILAEAQPA
-2149 LVITRA
+2149 LVISRTG
-2155 ALAPRFADAARA
+2155 LAPRFADAARA
-2167 MLLVDRDADAIDARD
+2167 MLLVDRDAADIAARD
-2182 ASPLDAP
+2182 ASPVDSP

-2220 STAARLHAY
+2220 STAARVAAY
-2229 PPVASM
+2229 PPVPSM

-2257 GTLHIPDAAHAR
+2257 GTLHIPDAQGAR

-2275 AAVERGRI
+2275 AVVERGRV

-2290 SLYALAVDL
+2290 SLYKLAVDL
-2299 CAPSLASLDVV
+2299 CAASLAPLEVV
-2310 VLAGETLSANVV
+2310 VLAGETLTANVV

-2348 VHFVE
+2348 LQFVG
-2353 RATAGAAPIGTP
+2353 RAPAAAMPASAPASVPASVPIGAP
-2365 IAGSRLVVLDRHGAL
+2365 IAGSRLVVLDARGAL

-2388 LAIGGAGV
+2388 LYIGGAGV
-2396 ARGYLHRPGLTAAR
+2396 ARGYLGRAGLTAAR

-2431 RRDGTLDFIGR
+2431 RRDGTLDFLGR

-2448 LRGIRIELDEIDACL
+2448 LRGIRIELTEIDACL
-2463 ASHPRVRQAAS
+2463 AAHPWVRQAAA
-2474 RVLSHADGRQEL
+2474 RVVTHGDDRQEL
-2486 IAYAVLGDG
+2486 IAYAVLT
-2495 VDAGSADGMHG
+2495 
-2506 IDDVTDALRTHLAA
+2506 DDVGAHDASDVLRAHLAA
-2520 HLPAAA
+2520 HLPAAV

-2553 GPVRAVVR
+2553 EQARAVAR
-2561 GEAASPTEAAMRA
+2561 DAAGSPTEAAMRA
-2574 LWEELLGHPVDAL
+2574 LWEDLLGHPVDSL
-2587 QADFFTLGGDS
+2587 HADFFTLGGDS
-2598 LLAVKLIARIEHR
+2598 LLAVKLVAQIERR

-2619 DLFSHAGI
+2619 TLFSHAGI
-2627 AALSAAVDRAAAR
+2627 AALAAAVDRAATA
-2640 ARTPHATPVRADVAS
+2640 ASTPDATPVRADIAS

-2663 GGAHAPRATIAL
+2663 GDAHAHRATIAL

-2682 VVSLVPLAA
+2682 VVSLVPLAT

-2701 LQAAGLDERAAPLA
+2701 LQAAGLDEHATPLT
-2715 DVEAIADAHARA
+2715 DVEAIAAAHA
-2727 LVDATGAAGEAGAA
+2727 
-2741 NAPLVLV
+2741 
-2748 GYSWGASV
+2748 S
-2756 AAWVARALER
+2756 
-2766 DGAAPCLVVAL
+2766 
-2777 DASPASDADF
+2777 
-2787 AAQLPADEP
+2787 
-2796 GLLEYMTT
+2796 
-2804 ALTQSLGRDLRI
+2804 
-2816 DAATLAPLSHTQ
+2816 
-2828 RIDAFAERLR
+2828 
-2838 ASGVVPPDVPASRIA
+2838 
-2853 RMVDVYR
+2853 
-2860 ANLAADKALAGR
+2860 ALA
-2872 PAPAPIGAP
+2872 
-2881 VAVWVSDGGAHPAG
+2881 DAG
-2895 RGADLGWSART
+2895 
-2906 SAGVSL
+2906 
-2912 HRAAGDHLSMVR
+2912 
-2924 APHLGALANA
+2924 
-2934 IAARIDAAIDGAG
+2934 
-2947 ACTGSRDTGFQDGH
+2947 
-2961 TS
+2961 